1 MNELV
6 SHIEFLLHTHLC
18 VIVPHFGG
26 FVLNCNP
33 ARKIGLASFAPP
45 EYELLFNQELS
56 HNDGLLTESFMRM
69 HDISFEEANRLIEKQ
84 VEDLKISLSS
94 GESLLFGDLGSFRVN
109 DEGHYVFSPN
119 KYIRPEYFGLSQV
132 SLKPIIQM
140 QPSAPSARK
149 KTRRLQPPFRHIGI
163 ASGVAAVIAV
173 FIFLMTPFDKNVPAS
188 QSANILSESAL
199 FMNNS
204 SKNFSDPVSQPV
216 LGKQNSTPA
225 LSDNK
230 PHAGELSAN
239 QESDTEVKP
248 ETKYYIVLGVY
259 ELRSGAEFTELTLKA
274 EGFSQVY
281 WLERPGRIDL
291 YTAVFTDRAEAE
303 NYLRTLHKQYPNH
316 SDAWIMKRTH

>member
-26 FVLNCNP
+26 FVLNCIP
-33 ARKIGLASFAPP
+33 ARKTGLASFAPP

-69 HDISFEEANRLIEKQ
+69 HDISFEEANLLIEKQ
-84 VEDLKISLSS
+84 VNELKTSLSS

-109 DEGHYVFSPN
+109 DEGHYVFTPN
-119 KYIRPEYFGLSQV
+119 KFIRPEYFGLSQV

-140 QPSAPSARK
+140 QPAASTARK
-149 KTRRLQPPFRHIGI
+149 ETRRLQPTIRHIGF
-163 ASGVAAVIAV
+163 ASAVAAVIAAI
-173 FIFLMTPFDKNVPAS
+173 IFLITPFDKNIPAS
-188 QSANILSESAL
+188 QSANILSESVL
-199 FMNNS
+199 FTNNS
-204 SKNFSDPVSQPV
+204 AKTFSEPISPPVS
-216 LGKQNSTPA
+216 GKQNSTSA

-230 PHAGELSAN
+230 PRTTESSAE
-239 QESDTEVKP
+239 QESVSEVKP

-259 ELRSGAEFTELTLKA
+259 ELRSGAEFTEQALRA

-303 NYLRTLHKQYPNH
+303 NYLKTLHKQYPNH

>member
-6 SHIEFLLHTHLC
+6 SHIEFLLHSHLC

-26 FVLNCNP
+26 FVLNCIP

-45 EYELLFNQELS
+45 EYELLFNQELT
-56 HNDGLLTESFMRM
+56 HNDGLLTESFMRI

-84 VEDLKISLSS
+84 VEELKISLSA

-109 DEGHYVFSPN
+109 DEGHYVFTPN
-119 KYIRPEYFGLSQV
+119 KFIRPEYFGLSQV
-132 SLKPIIQM
+132 SLKPIIEM
-140 QPSAPSARK
+140 QPSAPSGRK
-149 KTRRLQPPFRHIGI
+149 GTRSKQPTIRHISI
-163 ASGVAAVIAV
+163 ASAIATVIAAI
-173 FIFLMTPFDKNVPAS
+173 IFLIASFDKNIPTS

-199 FMNNS
+199 FMNKS
-204 SKNFSDPVSQPV
+204 SKNFSDPVSKPV
-216 LGKQNSTPA
+216 LGKQNSTSA
-225 LSDNK
+225 LSDNT
-230 PHAGELSAN
+230 PHAGELSAT

-259 ELRSGAEFTELTLKA
+259 ELRSGAEFTERTLKA